1 MTWPRSPARQRLI
14 RNTFLMVSALYLSGY
29 DGGPRDDEVVPDA
42 LAERAARLDDTS
54 GSVIAVINAPV
65 KKISAA

>member
-1 MTWPRSPARQRLI
+1 MPRIPARQRLI

-29 DGGPRDDEVVPDA
+29 DGGSRDGGTEA
-42 LAERAARLDDTS
+42 ETSAERVACVEDTD
-54 GSVIAVINAPV
+54 GSVIAVISAPV